1 VVNLADR
8 SVPEQP
14 FAGVAELWYRD
25 REAARAHRISDDG
38 FVALTDGIA
47 LPGREYVVTA

>member
-1 VVNLADR
+1 MVNLADG
-8 SVPEQP
+8 SAGEPP

-38 FVALTDGIA
+38 FIALTDGIA
-47 LPGREYVVTA
+47 LPGHEYVVTA